1 MTGGAKAGAAGGER
15 EGAEARVI
23 PYERRFE
30 RDLVEVCW
38 ETGFMGESLSG
49 LGRFDDKR
57 LFAELFLLPY
67 LRSDPGRCFV
77 AAAGRGASE
86 LAVGYVIGAA
96 DAAAHGRRF
105 HGLSP
110 FRILA
115 RVLLVTWWR
124 YPESLKSIRGFLAAL
139 RAESRAEGAAST
151 PRAEAADAGQS
162 GAAAAAGPAGAG
174 AAVVGE
180 PGAAASRP
188 GAALP
193 AAAAAIP
200 AGSTGPADQAIPA
213 GPEAKPLPG
222 LPAGPDYPAELHINL
237 LPAWQGRGL
246 GGRLMKAFL
255 DGLRAEGVRGVFL
268 QTSDRNLKA
277 LPFYERLG
285 FVLLRAGEPGEGL
298 WKGAPARDLLY
309 AKRLEP

>member
-1 MTGGAKAGAAGGER
+1 VRRARAGGVAKPGAAGG
-15 EGAEARVI
+15 GAGESEARVI

-77 AAAGRGASE
+77 ASAGRGASE

-151 PRAEAADAGQS
+151 PRAEAADAGWM
-162 GAAAAAGPAGAG
+162 AAEAGAG

-193 AAAAAIP
+193 GAAAAA
-200 AGSTGPADQAIPA
+200 GPADQASPA
-213 GPEAKPLPG
+213 DPEAKPLPG

-277 LPFYERLG
+277 VPFYERLG

>member
-1 MTGGAKAGAAGGER
+1 MRRARVAGGAKAGAAGGER

-86 LAVGYVIGAA
+86 TAVGYVIGAA

-110 FRILA
+110 LRILA
-115 RVLLVTWWR
+115 RILLVTWWR
-124 YPESLKSIRGFLAAL
+124 YPESLKSIRGVLAAL
-139 RAESRAEGAAST
+139 RAESRAERAA
-151 PRAEAADAGQS
+151 AEAAGGAGSADQAS
-162 GAAAAAGPAGAG
+162 PAGPA
-174 AAVVGE
+174 
-180 PGAAASRP
+180 
-188 GAALP
+188 
-193 AAAAAIP
+193 
-200 AGSTGPADQAIPA
+200 
-213 GPEAKPLPG
+213 AKPLPG

-277 LPFYERLG
+277 VPFYERLG

>member
-1 MTGGAKAGAAGGER
+1 MRRARAVGDGAS
-15 EGAEARVI
+15 EARVI

-110 FRILA
+110 LRILA
-115 RVLLVTWWR
+115 RILLVTWWR
-124 YPESLKSIRGFLAAL
+124 CPESLKSLRGFLAAL
-139 RAESRAEGAAST
+139 RAEPRTERPGSAESGPAAS
-151 PRAEAADAGQS
+151 AA
-162 GAAAAAGPAGAG
+162 
-174 AAVVGE
+174 
-180 PGAAASRP
+180 
-188 GAALP
+188 
-193 AAAAAIP
+193 
-200 AGSTGPADQAIPA
+200 
-213 GPEAKPLPG
+213 AKPLPG

-277 LPFYERLG
+277 VPFYERLG
-285 FVLLRAGEPGEGL
+285 FVLLRAGEAGEGL

>member
-1 MTGGAKAGAAGGER
+1 LRRARAAGGTKAGAAGSER

-151 PRAEAADAGQS
+151 PRAEAADAGS
-162 GAAAAAGPAGAG
+162 MAAEAGAG

-180 PGAAASRP
+180 PGAAAAS
-188 GAALP
+188 
-193 AAAAAIP
+193 P
-200 AGSTGPADQAIPA
+200 AGA
-213 GPEAKPLPG
+213 GTKPLSG

>member
-1 MTGGAKAGAAGGER
+1 MRRSLAGGAGD
-15 EGAEARVI
+15 AEARVV

-86 LAVGYVIGAA
+86 TAVGYVIGAA

-110 FRILA
+110 LRILA
-115 RVLLVTWWR
+115 RILLVTWWR

-193 AAAAAIP
+193 AAAAA
-200 AGSTGPADQAIPA
+200 SPA

-277 LPFYERLG
+277 VPFYERLG

-309 AKRLEP
+309 AIRLEP